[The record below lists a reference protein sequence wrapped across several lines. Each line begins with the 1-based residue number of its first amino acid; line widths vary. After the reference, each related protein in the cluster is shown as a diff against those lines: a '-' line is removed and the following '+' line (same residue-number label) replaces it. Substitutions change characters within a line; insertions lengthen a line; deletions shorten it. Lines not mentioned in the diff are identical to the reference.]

1 MNKEVVNFLIF
12 ISICFIAYLL
22 FRNLNLNVNFREG
35 LTNNTDASGNP
46 VSNGIAGNAA
56 TYAANIKSNTI
67 QLQDTLFVSKYR
79 SDYETA
85 ILNLEELINNMMLQ
99 TTLSIDMNNPQQG
112 LTKLNT
118 LSQAKSALNGV
129 MLFLDQSS

>member
-67 QLQDTLFVSKYR
+67 QLQDTLLVSKYR

>member
-35 LTNNTDASGNP
+35 MTNNTDASGNP

-67 QLQDTLFVSKYR
+67 QLQDTLLVSKYR
-79 SDYETA
+79 SDYETS

-99 TTLSIDMNNPQQG
+99 TTLSIDMNNPLQG

>member
-35 LTNNTDASGNP
+35 MTNNTDASGNP

-67 QLQDTLFVSKYR
+67 QLQDTLLVSKYR
-79 SDYETA
+79 SDYETS

>member
-1 MNKEVVNFLIF
+1 MNNEVVNFLIF

-22 FRNLNLNVNFREG
+22 FRNLNLNINFREG
-35 LTNNTDASGNP
+35 MTNNTDASGNP

-67 QLQDTLFVSKYR
+67 QLQDTLLVSKYR